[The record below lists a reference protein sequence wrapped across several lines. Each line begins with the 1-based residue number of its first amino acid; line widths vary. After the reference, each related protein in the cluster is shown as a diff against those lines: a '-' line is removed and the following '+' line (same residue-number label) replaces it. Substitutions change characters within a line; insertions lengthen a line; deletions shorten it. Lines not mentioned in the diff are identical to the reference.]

1 MKLIQLPASSAYS
14 SDMRIIGII
23 VILELLIDLGFVG
36 YE

>member
-14 SDMRIIGII
+14 SGMRIIGNI
-23 VILELLIDLGFVG
+23 VILELLIDLEFVG